1 MHCQLCTL
9 LAGLALLLVDRFG
22 KLSEVGVE
30 RSQES
35 LDGEPLDATSA
46 SLDPRDVCGVHLEA
60 LGEFLLSDTG
70 CVAQATKRTAKKAQL
85 GVSGGLAH
93 DCLGIPGQVAV
104 SSVTQKIVG
113 ARAGRTAGRR
123 GTESANSRRAS
134 QASSLTAWLP
144 RQSSPPGA
152 SNHKEEPKMSTT
164 TIPAEIM
171 RVTRSAVL
179 AELGDTAV
187 EIEEASISYEREEHP
202 ETFAEPFERFDA
214 LRSLLDAIGWSNET
228 PRPIDIDE
236 YREPLAKAL
245 QERLVI
251 DRYYVEDPSTK
262 PAACEATEHD
272 IAGIER
278 FMAAND
284 LRGDE

>member
-1 MHCQLCTL
+1 MTCQLCAL
-9 LAGLALLLVDRFG
+9 PAGLTFLLVDRFG

-70 CVAQATKRTAKKAQL
+70 CVAQATKRAAKKAQL

-104 SSVTQKIVG
+104 SFATQKIVG

-134 QASSLTAWLP
+134 QASSLPAWLP
-144 RQSSPPGA
+144 RPEQSSRGLQP
-152 SNHKEEPKMSTT
+152 KEEPMST
-164 TIPAEIM
+164 ISPQG
-171 RVTRSAVL
+171 VLSSLL
-179 AELGDTAV
+179 AEDRPWTVEEMIREMGSRPAV
-187 EIEEASISYEREEHP
+187 E
-202 ETFAEPFERFDA
+202 
-214 LRSLLDAIGWSNET
+214 DAI
-228 PRPIDIDE
+228 DE
-236 YREPLAKAL
+236 LYGAG
-245 QERLVI
+245 LVNRI
-251 DRYYVEDPSTK
+251 NKRVICASR
-262 PAACEATEHD
+262 AAIRA
-272 IAGIER
+272 
-278 FMAAND
+278 
-284 LRGDE
+284 DELSL